1 MELAMSKSNKHEF
14 DQLQNRVSS
23 LHVRDTALE
32 PMLTSFKQQV
42 ENIILLDYVPYVL
55 LTYGYEKWAGI
66 DFFLKFFNIKIEHL
80 DADDLLRQIQKK
92 LEKKEELE
100 KELKEGYIHHLLETA
115 DRRLSQL
122 TTKEPKIGEAL
133 RLIRHMTLLLSW
145 TSFECVASDSWEA
158 AVNVRPLMLGHPAFA
173 NLPQDGEDIAGLETR
188 SVSVGL
194 LAKHGF
200 DIRGKLGTLLK
211 PKFDFAGVSGIRKA
225 YAAAFGDK
233 LPLDSILGDDNLYGL
248 EVVRH
253 AIVHRAGIADE
264 LYLKR
269 THSTIALG
277 APIEVDDKMYMAFL
291 RASVNVGCSLLEH
304 IDRYLLA
311 NTEQA
316 SL

>member
-1 MELAMSKSNKHEF
+1 MSKSNKHKF

-55 LTYGYEKWAGI
+55 LMYGYEKWAWL
-66 DFFLKFFNIKIEHL
+66 DFFVKLFNIKIEHF
-80 DADDLLRQIQKK
+80 DTDELLRQIEKK

-211 PKFDFAGVSGIRKA
+211 SKFDFTGVSGIRKA
-225 YAAAFGDK
+225 YGAAFGNK
-233 LPLDSILGDDNLYGL
+233 LPLDKVLGDENLSGL
-248 EVVRH
+248 EAVRH

-277 APIEVDDKMYMAFL
+277 TRIEVDDKMKEVFVS
-291 RASVNVGCSLLEH
+291 ASVNAGCSLLEH
-304 IDRYLLA
+304 IDKYLMT
-311 NTEQA
+311 NTEPA
-316 SL
+316 PLEH

>member
-1 MELAMSKSNKHEF
+1 M
-14 DQLQNRVSS
+14 
-23 LHVRDTALE
+23 
-32 PMLTSFKQQV
+32 
-42 ENIILLDYVPYVL
+42 
-55 LTYGYEKWAGI
+55 YGHGKWAWL
-66 DFFLKFFNIKIEHL
+66 DFFVKLFNIKIEHF
-80 DADDLLRQIQKK
+80 DTDDLFRQIEKK

-145 TSFECVASDSWEA
+145 TSFECVACDSWEA

-173 NLPQDGEDIAGLETR
+173 NLPEDSEDIAGLETK
-188 SVSVGL
+188 SVSIGL

-211 PKFDFAGVSGIRKA
+211 SKFDFTGVSGIRKA
-225 YAAAFGDK
+225 YAAAFGNK
-233 LPLDSILGDDNLYGL
+233 LPLNKVLGDENLSGL
-248 EVVRH
+248 EAVRH

-269 THSTIALG
+269 THSTVALG
-277 APIEVDDKMYMAFL
+277 TRIEVDDKMKEAFVS
-291 RASVNVGCSLLEH
+291 ASVNAGCSLLEH
-304 IDRYLLA
+304 IDKYLMT
-311 NTEQA
+311 NTEPA
-316 SL
+316 PLGH